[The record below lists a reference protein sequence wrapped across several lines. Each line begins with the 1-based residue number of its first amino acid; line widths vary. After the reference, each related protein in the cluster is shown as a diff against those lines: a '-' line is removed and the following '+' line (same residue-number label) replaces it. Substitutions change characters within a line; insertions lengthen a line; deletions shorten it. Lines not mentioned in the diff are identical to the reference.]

1 MIVVAARTVLTF
13 ACLMVIGSLLMLIF
27 VRPGTGEF
35 VITVVTLLLGALLV
49 TLSGVVLR
57 TAYVRETTML
67 MTDIMTDIETEIETD
82 AEPAL
87 GDPDVLDL
95 PETPLRPSEN
105 PRTPQ
110 VRTKEEL

>member
-67 MTDIMTDIETEIETD
+67 MTDIETEIETD
-82 AEPAL
+82 TEPAL